1 MLDNREARVTQLGEG
16 FRGVEGRIGFLL
28 FQAQQAFGSAMELV
42 LREAGGLTRSQFG
55 ALSVIVREPGL
66 SAADLARA
74 MLVTPQAVN
83 LLVSGLGRERL
94 VERRPHATHGRIL
107 ELFPTD
113 EGVRQVHAAYP
124 LVTALEDRIA
134 SGLTPRRLAEIKRWL
149 VDTAI
154 SMNDV
159 TQPDDRNAPP
169 R

>member
-1 MLDNREARVTQLGEG
+1 VTQVGEG
-16 FRGVEGRIGFLL
+16 FRGVDGRLGFLL

-83 LLVSGLGRERL
+83 LLVNGLEREGL
-94 VERRPHATHGRIL
+94 VERKARASHGRIL

-113 EGVRQVHAAYP
+113 EGVRQVRATYP

-134 SGLTPRRLAEIKRWL
+134 AGLSPRKLADIKQWL

-154 SMNDV
+154 AMSAV
-159 TQPDDRNAPP
+159 TRADSP
-169 R
+169 

>member
-1 MLDNREARVTQLGEG
+1 VTELGEG
-16 FRGVEGRIGFLL
+16 FRGVEGRLGFLL
-28 FQAQQAFGSAMELV
+28 VQAQQSFASAMELV

-74 MLVTPQAVN
+74 LLVTPQAVN
-83 LLVSGLGRERL
+83 LVVGGLERAGL

-113 EGVRQVHAAYP
+113 EGARQVRATYP

-134 SGLTPRRLAEIKRWL
+134 AGLSPRQLADVKRWL
-149 VDTAI
+149 VRTAI
-154 SMNDV
+154 SMNEV
-159 TQPDDRNAPP
+159 THAADTD
-169 R
+169 

>member
-1 MLDNREARVTQLGEG
+1 MTQVGEG
-16 FRGVEGRIGFLL
+16 FRGVDGRLGFLL
-28 FQAQQAFGSAMELV
+28 FQAQQSFGAAMEAV

-66 SAADLARA
+66 SAAALARA

-83 LLVSGLGRERL
+83 LLVSGLERDGL

-113 EGVRQVHAAYP
+113 EGVRQVQATYP

-134 SGLTPRRLAEIKRWL
+134 AGLSPRKLADVKRWL

-154 SMNDV
+154 AMSAV
-159 TQPDDRNAPP
+159 TRDDN
-169 R
+169 

>member
-1 MLDNREARVTQLGEG
+1 MTQLGEG
-16 FRGVEGRIGFLL
+16 FRGVEGRLGFLL
-28 FQAQQAFGSAMELV
+28 FQAQQSFGAAMEVV

-83 LLVSGLGRERL
+83 LLVSGLERDGL

-107 ELFPTD
+107 ELSATPT
-113 EGVRQVHAAYP
+113 GVRYVDAAYP

-134 SGLTPRRLAEIKRWL
+134 ESLSRQKLGEVKRWL
-149 VDTAI
+149 VDVAI
-154 SMNDV
+154 AMTDV
-159 TQPDDRNAPP
+159 TTSAD
-169 R
+169 

>member
-1 MLDNREARVTQLGEG
+1 
-16 FRGVEGRIGFLL
+16 
-28 FQAQQAFGSAMELV
+28 MELV
-42 LREAGGLTRSQFG
+42 LRDAGGLTRSQFG

-83 LLVSGLGRERL
+83 LVVGGLERDGL

-113 EGVRQVHAAYP
+113 EGVRQVHATYP

-134 SGLTPRRLAEIKRWL
+134 AGLSPRQLAEVKRWL
-149 VDTAI
+149 VATAI
-154 SMNDV
+154 SMNEV
-159 TQPDDRNAPP
+159 TRTADRNAP
-169 R
+169 